1 MWVFLGYFSE
11 TTFCP
16 QRLYKKKRK
25 EKEKKK
31 KRKML
36 IAFKYVILL
45 SPNFPSIFR
54 CPLCACVSVSVCV
67 ARMKNEVKA
76 QCGRCIKRIGFYD

>member
-1 MWVFLGYFSE
+1 MSV
-11 TTFCP
+11 
-16 QRLYKKKRK
+16 KKPKPK
-25 EKEKKK
+25 GKK
-31 KRKML
+31 KML

-45 SPNFPSIFR
+45 SPNFPSIFAVLYVR
-54 CPLCACVSVSVCV
+54 VCVCV

>member
-1 MWVFLGYFSE
+1 
-11 TTFCP
+11 
-16 QRLYKKKRK
+16 
-25 EKEKKK
+25 
-31 KRKML
+31 ML

-45 SPNFPSIFR
+45 SPNFAA
-54 CPLCACVSVSVCV
+54 LCVRMCVCV